1 MKNEVSHKAWF
12 EKYSRLM
19 FVLSSKGLSVNALER
34 QLGLSHRALAR
45 PFKFDEII
53 RSKFAPEYPDIN
65 TEWILSGVGDMKQ
78 NNVEPSD
85 SISNVYYEMLQ
96 ARDKRIQ
103 ELEQKILDLSRKLG
117 TLQRLQNHI

>member
-19 FVLSSKGLSVNALER
+19 YVLSSKGLSVNALER

-45 PFKFDEII
+45 PFRFDEII

-65 TEWILSGVGDMKQ
+65 TEWILSGVGDMMRHSA
-78 NNVEPSD
+78 EPSD
-85 SISNVYYEMLQ
+85 SMSNVYYEMLQ
-96 ARDKRIQ
+96 ARDRRIQ
-103 ELEQKILDLSRKLG
+103 ELEQKIIELSRKLG

>member
-19 FVLSSKGLSVNALER
+19 YVLSSKGMSVNALER

-65 TEWILSGVGDMKQ
+65 TEWILSGIGDMMRY
-78 NNVEPSD
+78 NAEPSD
-85 SISNVYYEMLQ
+85 SMSNVYYEMLQ

-103 ELEQKILDLSRKLG
+103 ELERKILELSQKLG